1 MLLAPLA
8 FSGTFAAIGIETL
21 TGLKAASGY
30 LPRGDTKK
38 TALTFRLA
46 HAERRAILP
55 PPEVQL
61 PPDRFYTRFFAKFCV
76 IPARALRPLP
86 VPYVASGQ
94 FALHIG
100 AI

>member
-21 TGLKAASGY
+21 TGLKAAACY
-30 LPRGDTKK
+30 LPLGNTKK

-46 HAERRAILP
+46 HAERRTILATP
-55 PPEVQL
+55 GAQL
-61 PPDRFYTRFFAKFCV
+61 PPDQFYARFFANFCV
-76 IPARALRPLP
+76 IPAPALHPLP
-86 VPYVASGQ
+86 VPNVASGQ